1 MTSEEKEQLSFFSQ
15 LSPVTRYRSTRG
27 IQTGVDTQWCFT
39 QWRRAPGL
47 SRKLAGAACFARR
60 TALTVISAT
69 REPPETEYTMDLFV
83 PASTGIPICIDFG
96 EGAGRQ
102 QSSPR
107 HQGRVQHRF
116 MHDAAAYDRDSSIR
130 PMGSTIGAHFKVC
143 YSIKPSRRADIRKE
157 ENYRPTSDMATQHTS
172 THNQAV
178 RNKVIISSAVH
189 AIAIVAA
196 VQSSNDHRSS
206 APTLLDRDGS
216 SEPDNDLM
224 ARRRPRR

>member
-1 MTSEEKEQLSFFSQ
+1 
-15 LSPVTRYRSTRG
+15 
-27 IQTGVDTQWCFT
+27 
-39 QWRRAPGL
+39 
-47 SRKLAGAACFARR
+47 
-60 TALTVISAT
+60 
-69 REPPETEYTMDLFV
+69 MDLLV

-107 HQGRVQHRF
+107 HQGHHHVHEFEFTFFFVNWSTINLTFVLGRVQHRF